1 MSLIR
6 NRKAIGLSINELSN
20 RITSL
25 YDIVLNPEM
34 IKQIEQQQLTLNQN
48 DAKILAVYLLRLRKI
63 YFSIVT
69 LVYALGK
76 KGVFMCDI
84 MSLSNPLVKNKMSLN
99 KLIYPM

>member
-25 YDIVLNPEM
+25 YDIILNPET

-48 DAKILAVYLLRLRKI
+48 DAKILAEFFNTTAEDLL
-63 YFSIVT
+63 
-69 LVYALGK
+69 
-76 KGVFMCDI
+76 
-84 MSLSNPLVKNKMSLN
+84 
-99 KLIYPM
+99 

>member
-34 IKQIEQQQLTLNQN
+34 IKQIEQQQLTLN
-48 DAKILAVYLLRLRKI
+48 
-63 YFSIVT
+63 
-69 LVYALGK
+69 
-76 KGVFMCDI
+76 
-84 MSLSNPLVKNKMSLN
+84 
-99 KLIYPM
+99 

>member
-48 DAKILAVYLLRLRKI
+48 DAKILAVFYYDCGR
-63 YFSIVT
+63 FT
-69 LVYALGK
+69 LV
-76 KGVFMCDI
+76 
-84 MSLSNPLVKNKMSLN
+84 
-99 KLIYPM
+99 

>member
-20 RITSL
+20 RITSF

-48 DAKILAVYLLRLRKI
+48 DAKILAEFLIRLRKI

-76 KGVFMCDI
+76 KECSCAI
-84 MSLSNPLVKNKMSLN
+84 
-99 KLIYPM
+99 

>member
-48 DAKILAVYLLRLRKI
+48 DAKILAEFFNTTAEDLL
-63 YFSIVT
+63 
-69 LVYALGK
+69 
-76 KGVFMCDI
+76 
-84 MSLSNPLVKNKMSLN
+84 
-99 KLIYPM
+99 

>member
-48 DAKILAVYLLRLRKI
+48 DAKILVEFFNTTAEDLL
-63 YFSIVT
+63 
-69 LVYALGK
+69 
-76 KGVFMCDI
+76 
-84 MSLSNPLVKNKMSLN
+84 
-99 KLIYPM
+99 

>member
-20 RITSL
+20 RITSF

-48 DAKILAVYLLRLRKI
+48 DAKILAEFLIRLRKI

-76 KGVFMCDI
+76 KGVSCAI
-84 MSLSNPLVKNKMSLN
+84 
-99 KLIYPM
+99 